1 MKRYLPHI
9 SATLI
14 LIVILVGGFGHV
26 AQADGPLFGY
36 TFHDFVTGFLAE
48 IVNGLLSI
56 SAWIL
61 ALAGSILNMSINL
74 TLHIKEFLAG
84 TPAIYTV
91 WKAIRDISGMFL
103 IFTLIF
109 AALKMILAPIGV
121 PGPSAGNL
129 IKTVVIAGVLIN
141 FSFFAAGLGI
151 DVSNVVSM
159 QLYNTIAPAS
169 NLNYDQLVGDGRN
182 LETRL
187 ADGGL
192 SDIFM
197 KSLKISNFYDA
208 KTASL
213 NPSGAGGTPWEGDA
227 SLQIILGGVFGIVV
241 MLTAAISFFLAALSF
256 IVRFVILLLLLGFSP
271 IWFASYAI
279 PDLKTYATKW
289 AGTYKSQLIFM
300 PVYLLLM
307 YFALSV
313 LTSSNLF
320 QAGFATNQSTGEH
333 WWANYM
339 ILGINAT
346 IIIVMLN
353 APLLAAM
360 TIGAMMPKWA
370 EKAGAG
376 AIWKGVGGWAG
387 TRSLGFAAS
396 KTDKYLEKTRI
407 GNSLLGRDIR
417 SATIGQ
423 VAKSNFGGSRSYDET
438 KKELKDVAK
447 KQTMMD
453 RSAQIKKLIA
463 SDSKSSDEYK
473 AIIKLMSKDE
483 KLALGK
489 DVLKNPEVMKH
500 LQKSDIEAI
509 EKSEDFKPEDV
520 STLKSARKDAFSS
533 AVTTGDKEVV
543 KQMVKDMD
551 IDSIVEDES
560 LLANPGLLEHLSIDR
575 LKKISETNISKE
587 TKNAIARSVLDWK
600 TTSGGKEHP
609 AAGWIKKNKDR
620 FGLSEEEEVQP
631 RAIPGRD
638 YASINRYRENG

>member
-9 SATLI
+9 TATLI
-14 LIVILVGGFGHV
+14 LITILVGGFGHV
-26 AQADGPLFGY
+26 AQAADAPLFGY
-36 TFHDFVTGFLAE
+36 TFHDFVTGFFAE
-48 IVNGLLSI
+48 IVNNLLTI

-61 ALAGSILNMSINL
+61 ALAGSLLNMSINL
-74 TLHIKEFLAG
+74 TLNIKEFLEG
-84 TPAIYTV
+84 TPAIYAV
-91 WKAIRDISGMFL
+91 WKSIRDISGMFL
-103 IFTLIF
+103 IFTLVF

-129 IKTVVIAGVLIN
+129 IKTVVVAGVLIN

-169 NLNYDQLVGDGRN
+169 NLNYDQLVGNGAN
-182 LETRL
+182 LETRF

-208 KTASL
+208 KTAAL
-213 NPSGAGGTPWEGDA
+213 NPSGAGGTPGTFHA
-227 SLQIILGGVFGIVV
+227 STQIILGGVFGIVV
-241 MLTAAISFFLAALSF
+241 MLTAAASFFLAALAF
-256 IVRFVILLLLLGFSP
+256 IVRFVVLLLLLGFSP
-271 IWFASYAI
+271 IWFASFAV
-279 PDLKTYATKW
+279 PDLKTYANKW
-289 AGTYKSQLIFM
+289 TDTYKSQLLFM

-307 YFALSV
+307 YFALSI

-320 QAGFATNQSTGEH
+320 QAGFATNQSAGEY

-339 ILGINAT
+339 ILGINASIV
-346 IIIVMLN
+346 IIMLN
-353 APLLAAM
+353 APLLAA
-360 TIGAMMPKWA
+360 ISVGAMMPKWA
-370 EKAGAG
+370 EGVGAG
-376 AIWKGVGGWAG
+376 AIWKGVSGWAG
-387 TRSLGFAAS
+387 GKTFGMAAS
-396 KTDKYLEKTRI
+396 KTDKYLSNTRI

-423 VAKSNFGGSRSYDET
+423 VAKSKFGGPRSYDET
-438 KKELKDVAK
+438 RKELKDVAK
-447 KQTMMD
+447 KQTQMD
-453 RSAQIKKLIA
+453 RVTQIKNLIA

-489 DVLKNPEVMKH
+489 DVLKNPQVMKH

-509 EKSEDFKPEDV
+509 EKSEDFKPEDI
-520 STLKSARKDAFSS
+520 STLKTARKDAFSS

-575 LKKISETNISKE
+575 LKKIGDSKVSKE
-587 TKNAIARSVLDWK
+587 TKDAIARSILDWK
-600 TTSGGKEHP
+600 TTSGGSEHS
-609 AAGWIKKNKDR
+609 AFGWMSKPKNHGDWLK
-620 FGLSEEEEVQP
+620 
-631 RAIPGRD
+631 
-638 YASINRYRENG
+638 ASITLNGVTYNPA